1 MKYKS
6 FSNIIVSIFLLLC
19 LVLSLCGCAHFRYD
33 FEDLEQGNIRLIEF
47 YNLSEAEYRN
57 SQAVLEAEPY
67 AVAKRR
73 GFVRFGKYG
82 GV

>member
-6 FSNIIVSIFLLLC
+6 FSNIIVSLFLLLC
-19 LVLSLCGCAHFRYD
+19 LVLSLFGCAHFRYY

-47 YNLSEAEYRN
+47 YKLSEEEYRN

-67 AVAKRR
+67 YIMPAEDKTNQI
-73 GFVRFGKYG
+73 
-82 GV
+82 